1 MDYKLYPPN
10 RDQLMHDDIS
20 VEDHGDLCKARIS
33 TCLIAGGRA
42 SRGRD
47 TSMIIP
53 PDLVD
58 MRLNAYP
65 PWVIPTHADET
76 IGFRSVC
83 ISFVTAS
90 RTQGAPR
97 PQNFSNTLFPISRSD
112 VKPAPHDS
120 VPKHL
125 QNSALAS
132 FLRP

>member
-1 MDYKLYPPN
+1 MAYKLYPPN
-10 RDQLMHDDIS
+10 RNQLMHDDIS
-20 VEDHGDLCKARIS
+20 VEDHGGLCNARIS

-76 IGFRSVC
+76 IRVSVRMHLFRHC
-83 ISFVTAS
+83 FKNAGCTKC
-90 RTQGAPR
+90 P
-97 PQNFSNTLFPISRSD
+97 NFYNTLFPISRSD
-112 VKPAPHDS
+112 VKLAPHDS

-125 QNSALAS
+125 QNSALDS